1 MRTNVLIADSCPVV
15 VQGLRKVLGA
25 QHNFKIVACCSDGM
39 SCIEAIRSLRPDIAF
54 LDISMRGLTGLEVL
68 SIVNSEGF
76 STRVVFFTAS
86 VEDSELVK
94 SAAAGAYGVILKNA
108 APEFLVKSLQQV
120 ADGQRLFPLPSSDQV
135 SREQSAVSANTLT
148 VLTNREHQIMCLV
161 SEGLSNKE
169 IGRRLNISDG
179 TIKVHLHHIYE
190 KLEISN
196 RTALAALAISQ
207 NETSSPPM
215 ENQVPRIT
223 KRTLA
228 TFQHSEVV
236 NGKGLHP

>member
-25 QHNFKIVACCSDGM
+25 QRNFKIVACCSDGM
-39 SCIEAIRSLRPDIAF
+39 SCIEAIRNLRPDIAV
-54 LDISMRGLTGLEVL
+54 LDISMPGLTGLEIL

-86 VEDSELVK
+86 VDDRELVM
-94 SAAAGAYGVILKNA
+94 SAAAYGIILKDA
-108 APEFLVKSLQQV
+108 TPEFLVKSLQQV
-120 ADGQRLFPLPSSDQV
+120 ADGQRLLPLPSSDQV
-135 SREQSAVSANTLT
+135 SREQIAVTENALT
-148 VLTNREHQIMCLV
+148 REHQIMCLV

-179 TIKVHLHHIYE
+179 TIKVHLHHIYQ

-196 RTALAALAISQ
+196 RTVLAALAISQ
-207 NETSSPPM
+207 TEISSPP
-215 ENQVPRIT
+215 R
-223 KRTLA
+223 KL
-228 TFQHSEVV
+228 TF
-236 NGKGLHP
+236 